1 MKDLFF
7 PVVKTP
13 LDELGFNYPVPSGS
27 SHAIVK
33 LQESGEVERVLSF
46 CSGDYGLTRN
56 LEIYQTF
63 QGLIDQAGM
72 ATKFAY
78 TNREDVIFRMSWALQ
93 KVKVAMQVGDV
104 VALGLEVYNS
114 YNRKQKFTFSTY
126 VERLVCSNGLTMPTL
141 SKSKV
146 SRHTEAIEGYSS
158 AELCIPML
166 QEAMDQ
172 FEDSMEPYYDLVS
185 TPVSNLE
192 NRVKAIVNNTEFPVS
207 LVEPAMERMILEM
220 SQFNLPQND
229 WLVFNGLNWALE
241 NSSSFFG
248 RKKMVLEREVL
259 DFLLS
264 N

>member
-7 PVVKTP
+7 PVVKSP
-13 LDELGFNYPVPSGS
+13 LNELGFNYPVPSGS

-33 LQESGEVERVLSF
+33 LKESGEVDRVLSF
-46 CSGDYGLTRN
+46 CSGDYGLTLN

-63 QGLIDQAGM
+63 QALIDKAGM
-72 ATKFAY
+72 NTQFNY
-78 TNREDVIFRMSWALQ
+78 TNREDTVFRMNWALQ
-93 KVKVAMQVGDV
+93 KVKMDMQVGDV

-146 SRHTEAIEGYSS
+146 SRHTGAIEGYSS

-166 QEAMDQ
+166 QEAITQ
-172 FEDSMEPYYDLVS
+172 FEDSLEPYYDLVS
-185 TPVSNLE
+185 TPVANLE
-192 NRVKAIVNNTEFPVS
+192 NRVKAIVNNTEFPPS
-207 LVEPAMERMILEM
+207 LVESAMERMILEM
-220 SQFNLPQND
+220 SQFHLPQND

-241 NSSSFFG
+241 NSASYFG
-248 RKKMVLEREVL
+248 RKKTAMEKEVL
-259 DFLLS
+259 DFLLA